1 MGGETGRVALRR
13 KPFVLALVAL
23 LALAAART
31 AGATD
36 KGFSPLSP
44 HSAQARGIDDIY
56 WLILGVTA
64 AIFILVEGA
73 LLLFIVRF
81 RSRGRGREIEG
92 PQIRGHT
99 RLELIWTAVPA
110 LILAGVVIF
119 VLVKLPGLKD
129 VPSASA
135 GDRLNVKIEGHQF
148 YWNFTYPNGVIQVD
162 RMRAPAGRVVTLD
175 IRSADVDHSWW
186 IPQLDGKFDALPG
199 KTNHTWFRAPVG
211 RYEGQCGEFCGLQH
225 AEMLA
230 VVDALPAQSFDQ
242 WLTSEDQAQR
252 NGTSTLGKMTFDG
265 ACANCHG
272 MKGQGLVGP
281 PLKDNPLLNDKK
293 ALATV
298 IENGR
303 NKMPRVGATWTDRQL
318 NATVAYLQ
326 KNLAPKGGATS
337 GG

>member
-1 MGGETGRVALRR
+1 MTAPVR
-13 KPFVLALVAL
+13 KKLFVLALFAL
-23 LALAAART
+23 LALAVAHT

-44 HSAQARGIDDIY
+44 RAPQARGIDDIY
-56 WLILGVTA
+56 WLILGITA
-64 AIFILVEGA
+64 AIFVLVEGT
-73 LLLFIVRF
+73 LLLFLIRF
-81 RSRGRGREIEG
+81 RSRGRPREVEG

-99 RLELIWTAVPA
+99 RLELLWTAVPV
-110 LILAGVVIF
+110 LILVGIITF
-119 VLVKLPGLKD
+119 VFIKLPGIKD
-129 VPSASA
+129 VPAASA
-135 GDRLNVKIEGHQF
+135 ESRLNVKIEGHQF
-148 YWNFTYPNGVIQVD
+148 YWNFTYPNGVIQVN
-162 RMRAPAGRVVTLD
+162 RLRAPAQRVVTLD

-199 KTNHTWFRAPVG
+199 KTNHTWFKAPVG

-225 AEMLA
+225 AVMLA
-230 VVDALPAQSFDQ
+230 TVETLPSQSFDQ
-242 WLTSEDQAQR
+242 WLTAEDKAQR
-252 NGTSTLGKMTFDG
+252 AGTSSLGKMTYDG
-265 ACANCHG
+265 ACATCHG

-281 PLKDNPLLNDKK
+281 ALKNNPLLNDKK

-298 IENGR
+298 IKNGR

-318 NATVAYLQ
+318 NATIAYLQ